1 MDYTEKVIRQSN
13 VWYNDGLK
21 KAQMRDMSGA
31 ILSLRQSLQYNGEN
45 IAARNLLGLVYYGQ
59 GEVAEA
65 LVEWIISK
73 NLQPR
78 ENLANG
84 FIRRIQNSAKELD
97 KINQAVKKYNQ
108 CLIYCERRNEKL
120 ALADLKQVVAA
131 HPSFLKAH
139 QLLALLYMH
148 TEEYKKAK
156 KQLQRARKLDT
167 TNEITLRYLH
177 ELSKFQGKQGKTP
190 KKRRKKKEAIEYHV
204 GNDTIIQ
211 PAQRMAKEL
220 AGKFTVMNIVLGIGI
235 GAAVVWF
242 LIVPAVEESRTDERN
257 RQMIEYSERINAM
270 EAQISAQTRA
280 LDGYRSDSADSEA
293 AVQNAAGTA
302 DSYENLMLASE
313 QYSSGN
319 YSEDLIADTLLN
331 VNRESLGEGG
341 KARYDELTSSVFP
354 EACSMLYES
363 GNASY
368 EVANYETAINN
379 LSRVVRMDESYDNG
393 GALLHLGLAY
403 MYSGDAQS
411 ATAYLKRINE
421 LLPDS
426 DNAAEAKTNLA
437 AIAEAAAGSAE
448 E

>member
-1 MDYTEKVIRQSN
+1 MKKEKEKV
-13 VWYNDGLK
+13 
-21 KAQMRDMSGA
+21 
-31 ILSLRQSLQYNGEN
+31 
-45 IAARNLLGLVYYGQ
+45 YG
-59 GEVAEA
+59 
-65 LVEWIISK
+65 
-73 NLQPR
+73 N
-78 ENLANG
+78 
-84 FIRRIQNSAKELD
+84 
-97 KINQAVKKYNQ
+97 
-108 CLIYCERRNEKL
+108 CIY
-120 ALADLKQVVAA
+120 A
-131 HPSFLKAH
+131 
-139 QLLALLYMH
+139 
-148 TEEYKKAK
+148 
-156 KQLQRARKLDT
+156 
-167 TNEITLRYLH
+167 
-177 ELSKFQGKQGKTP
+177 
-190 KKRRKKKEAIEYHV
+190 
-204 GNDTIIQ
+204 
-211 PAQRMAKEL
+211 
-220 AGKFTVMNIVLGIGI
+220 
-235 GAAVVWF
+235 GAA
-242 LIVPAVEESRTDERN
+242 
-257 RQMIEYSERINAM
+257 Q
-270 EAQISAQTRA
+270 
-280 LDGYRSDSADSEA
+280 
-293 AVQNAAGTA
+293 
-302 DSYENLMLASE
+302 
-313 QYSSGN
+313 GN